1 MFYEYVDLGDQ
12 SIDSQII
19 DDLVRKMV
27 DYEGEPDN
35 LQTRAV
41 AHTRLLLARLKVK
54 SKSMLHPPQGDE
66 QDRVWQ
72 KYRMAPSRIAFM
84 VNTLLRADARA
95 LSDAM
100 YINNTRAKFWLDTSL
115 DVAL

>member
-1 MFYEYVDLGDQ
+1 MFYEYVDLGEQ

-27 DYEGEPDN
+27 DYEGEPDS

-41 AHTRLLLARLKVK
+41 AHTRLLLARMKVK

-66 QDRVWQ
+66 QDRIWA
-72 KYRMAPSRIAFM
+72 KYRRPPSRIAFM
-84 VNTLLRADARA
+84 VNTLIRADERA
-95 LSDAM
+95 LADAM
-100 YINNTRAKFWLDTSL
+100 YINAARSQFWLDTSL
-115 DVAL
+115 DVEL